1 MIIKYHRDFT
11 KAYKKLPSNA
21 KDKLKERL
29 VLFEQDKSN
38 PLLNNHPLK
47 GKYLGLRSINIT
59 GDLRAIYKHQPGDV
73 IILVA
78 LDTHSNLYR

>member
-11 KAYKKLPSNA
+11 KAYKKLPSNV

-29 VLFEQDKSN
+29 VLFEQDKFN
-38 PLLNNHPLK
+38 PLLNNHSLK

-59 GDLRAIYKHQPGDV
+59 GDLRAIYRHDGNVAIFVV
-73 IILVA
+73 IDIQ
-78 LDTHSNLYR
+78 